1 MPATKLTIDDI
12 SPLIQYS
19 PAEAW
24 KAGDQKDPFA
34 KQYSNGGTFMVSS
47 TKDSSAT
54 FHFTG
59 TQVSIFG
66 GMRNN
71 HGPYTV
77 KLDDKTST
85 FDGFSEK
92 EQFKALLDSGT
103 LKEGPHTVV
112 ITNTFKDKTAAFL
125 DIDYVTITWL
135 TDPSAT
141 EATDTLEDSSS
152 QFSYTPSKSWS
163 TDLPKSYSNFKDNS
177 GHVTTDKDASAVLA
191 FSGETVTLYGAVGPD
206 LGQYEVKMDGQSSG
220 TFVATRENYA
230 AQVQLFYADNL
241 GSGNH
246 TLEVVNKPTSKQKN
260 LAIDFAMVAP
270 PSSSSISG
278 SPSSTPSPTSSGSPN
293 GGHKPMSSIELALII
308 VGVIAAISLAF
319 TIFGLTV
326 RQANK
331 RKLRRE
337 PKVAS
342 ADVEAFTNAISMK
355 SMTPHPESETAHLLG
370 SQGRSTQ

>member
-1 MPATKLTIDDI
+1 MPTTKLTIDDI

-24 KAGDQKDPFA
+24 KAGDQKNLFS
-34 KQYSNGGTFMVSS
+34 KQSAALLTSVASTDANIRRYSNGGTFMVSS
-47 TKDSSAT
+47 TTKDSSAT

-92 EQFKALLDSGT
+92 EQFKALFDSGT

-112 ITNTFKDKTAAFL
+112 ITNTFKDKNAALL
-125 DIDYVTITWL
+125 DIDYVTIYL
-135 TDPSAT
+135 FFAFRRSYLGHPDYLAT
-141 EATDTLEDSSS
+141 NTLEDSSS

-177 GHVTTDKDASAVLA
+177 GQCVFMQLHHSNRLIRRQQ
-191 FSGETVTLYGAVGPD
+191 TVTLYGAVGPD

-241 GSGNH
+241 GSGSH
-246 TLEVVNKPTSKQKN
+246 TLEVV
-260 LAIDFAMVAP
+260 
-270 PSSSSISG
+270 IS
-278 SPSSTPSPTSSGSPN
+278 PRQI
-293 GGHKPMSSIELALII
+293 KR
-308 VGVIAAISLAF
+308 IS
-319 TIFGLTV
+319 
-326 RQANK
+326 
-331 RKLRRE
+331 
-337 PKVAS
+337 
-342 ADVEAFTNAISMK
+342 
-355 SMTPHPESETAHLLG
+355 
-370 SQGRSTQ
+370 